1 MTPNFL
7 LIQTP
12 SPDFNKLL
20 TLSQQALGYNAA
32 EGIDASL
39 IERSE
44 AERFMSCLAAM
55 QERGAC
61 PGFAPHLLSHVS
73 FSVLVAADEQDML
86 VIVEKG
92 EMPFIVINTKV
103 RGVQLAVISGTL
115 AEWKRMG
122 NTIPRIREVFIANNL
137 DVWKSDCLRLT

>member
-32 EGIDASL
+32 EGIDASP

-44 AERFMSCLAAM
+44 AERFISCIAAM
-55 QERGAC
+55 QERGSC

-73 FSVLVAADEQDML
+73 FSALVAADEQDML
-86 VIVEKG
+86 FIVEKG
-92 EMPFIVINTKV
+92 EMPFIVVETKV

-122 NTIPRIREVFIANNL
+122 NTIPRIREVFVANNL
-137 DVWKSDCLRLT
+137 DVWKADCLRLT